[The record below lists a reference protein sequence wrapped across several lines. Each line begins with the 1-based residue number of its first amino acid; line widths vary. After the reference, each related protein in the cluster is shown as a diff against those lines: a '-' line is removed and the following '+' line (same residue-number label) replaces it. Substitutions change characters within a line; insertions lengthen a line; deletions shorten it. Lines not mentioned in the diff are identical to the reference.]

1 MAPGCLARAVHR
13 ARTES
18 HSSRKTA
25 TIVQKTAIC
34 PRDPGDHNPHPCQTR
49 FPGIPILPGTRHRAR
64 GRPALVFPG
73 RSLGLGYGSRYFEGR
88 TRTGGKRST
97 GNTRGHR
104 PVTADHRG
112 NLVGD
117 IRRWSRKHGYQFFA
131 STVLKSFQ
139 TPNENSFVRRL
150 EPLRAF
156 GRGHSFT
163 DYREQL

>member
-1 MAPGCLARAVHR
+1 MAKRIVRLGNFRGLPLNWDIVSGMSRAG
-13 ARTES
+13 S
-18 HSSRKTA
+18 
-25 TIVQKTAIC
+25 
-34 PRDPGDHNPHPCQTR
+34 
-49 FPGIPILPGTRHRAR
+49 
-64 GRPALVFPG
+64 
-73 RSLGLGYGSRYFEGR
+73 GLEA
-88 TRTGGKRST
+88 KRST